1 MATLINPRIG
11 RFKLWNAVLAKKQA
25 SQKPVNIFCS
35 SNGQQVWADSLY
47 RRESP
52 EEEIYKVAGRF
63 DHPGRL
69 APRLVCL
76 SAGVLLSTL
85 SVSHAVAAETV
96 FDELRFGASG
106 SINTGNSRESGL
118 FPSATIFFDPLSS
131 GTATTWQQSIL
142 EPRIYLGASAGTGSG
157 VDQVF
162 GGFSWTADITSRLF
176 VELGLG
182 GTVHNGKLNGGSGKG
197 PELGCRLL
205 FREQVAV
212 GYRVT
217 GIWQILATADHSSHA
232 NLCDGPNNGL
242 SHAGLAIGYKF

>member
-1 MATLINPRIG
+1 MATLINPRMD

-25 SQKPVNIFCS
+25 SQKPVTIFCPFR
-35 SNGQQVWADSLY
+35 GQKIWADSQN

-52 EEEIYKVAGRF
+52 ETGDLQVAGRF
-63 DHPGRL
+63 NKPDRSASQL
-69 APRLVCL
+69 FLL
-76 SAGVLLSTL
+76 SASLLLSIS
-85 SVSHAVAAETV
+85 SVNGAVAAETV
-96 FDELRFGASG
+96 FDELRFGVSA

-118 FPSATIFFDPLSS
+118 FPSATVFFDPLSS
-131 GTATTWQQSIL
+131 GTAATWQQTLL

-157 VDQVF
+157 VDQVY

-182 GTVHNGKLNGGSGKG
+182 GTVHNGNLDGGSGKG
-197 PELGCRLL
+197 PDLGCRLL
-205 FREQVAV
+205 FREQVAL

-217 GIWQILATADHSSHA
+217 DQWQIMATADHSSHA

-242 SHAGLAIGYKF
+242 SHAGLAVGYRF

>member
-1 MATLINPRIG
+1 MECSSC
-11 RFKLWNAVLAKKQA
+11 KKA
-25 SQKPVNIFCS
+25 SFAKPVNIFCS

-85 SVSHAVAAETV
+85 SMSHAVAAETV

-131 GTATTWQQSIL
+131 GTATTWQSIL
-142 EPRIYLGASAGTGSG
+142 EPRIYLGASAGPAPASIRCLAALAGPPKSPAP
-157 VDQVF
+157 VRRA
-162 GGFSWTADITSRLF
+162 WTWGNRS
-176 VELGLG
+176 
-182 GTVHNGKLNGGSGKG
+182 
-197 PELGCRLL
+197 
-205 FREQVAV
+205 
-212 GYRVT
+212 
-217 GIWQILATADHSSHA
+217 
-232 NLCDGPNNGL
+232 
-242 SHAGLAIGYKF
+242 